1 MRLREAE
8 GQRNWD
14 KYIPDILFTTRR
26 RKNDATGQSPSEL
39 LLGRD
44 LARPGEARTRRLVP
58 TAAERVETAKKRQA
72 R

>member
-14 KYIPDILFTTRR
+14 WYVPDILFTTRR
-26 RKNDATGQSPSEL
+26 RRNNGTGQSPSEL

-44 LARPGEARTRRLVP
+44 MARPGEARTRKLVP
-58 TAAERVETAKKRQA
+58 MAAERVEAA
-72 R
+72 